1 MLVESKVETHRY
13 GRLVAVCH
21 FTKETGASVGFG
33 IHGGPRTSSLWIL
46 RDDCIMLL
54 LLPLMLFSIVP
65 AIEQTDK
72 YVSNELI

>member
-1 MLVESKVETHRY
+1 MRLESPWILVSSEVDP
-13 GRLVAVCH
+13 G
-21 FTKETGASVGFG
+21 
-33 IHGGPRTSSLWIL
+33 TSSLWIL

-65 AIEQTDK
+65 GIEQTDK

>member
-1 MLVESKVETHRY
+1 MLVESEVETRRY

-21 FTKETGASVGFG
+21 FKRDWSIRGFG

-54 LLPLMLFSIVP
+54 LLPLMLFSIMP
-65 AIEQTDK
+65 RIEQTDK
-72 YVSNELI
+72 YVLNELI